1 MNKMYELIS
10 GIEVDEETF
19 KELVR
24 QLTDFKTAMR
34 VNLSKSNVMVPEFL
48 LNMNLSDIKWKQSV
62 DVNLEKIKLFADS
75 DSYKDGVDKYAVTYL
90 VGYIEVNLFNKI
102 KIEEVCRIK
111 LTVNTKIGVVYD

>member
-75 DSYKDGVDKYAVTYL
+75 DSYKDEVDKYAVTYL